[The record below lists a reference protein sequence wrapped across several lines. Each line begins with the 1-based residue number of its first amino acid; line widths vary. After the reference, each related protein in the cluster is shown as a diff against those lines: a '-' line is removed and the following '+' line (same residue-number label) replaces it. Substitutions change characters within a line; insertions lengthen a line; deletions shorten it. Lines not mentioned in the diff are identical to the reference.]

1 MKNRINKNLP
11 LQSRRNNMKF
21 TNTDQELQSLL
32 KSNLNEAQTS
42 WLQAKIDTIINT
54 ESAKELYLTYSLL
67 ASKVDKTK
75 VLAIE
80 VQNEALADY
89 LNEQHADTLE
99 VARIYLLSIVLI
111 ENSNYFQSKVANLI
125 QVADSGELVTFLK
138 YLILLPDAENYK
150 HVAVEALRT
159 NISTVFEA
167 ISMKNPY
174 PSQYFNDQEWNQMYL
189 KATFM
194 QLDLSNILEVDK
206 RANKDLTRIISDY
219 AHERWAASRDIDPL
233 FWRPVSGFLN
243 DTLLIDMERLLNSDN
258 AAENIVGALCCY
270 NSDRTEAKELLKK
283 YPKLYEQ
290 VVNQKVTW
298 ENIKN

>member
-1 MKNRINKNLP
+1 
-11 LQSRRNNMKF
+11 MKF
-21 TNTDQELQSLL
+21 THTDQELQLLL
-32 KSNLNEAQTS
+32 KSNLNEAQIS

-67 ASKVDKTK
+67 ANKVDKSK

-80 VQNEALADY
+80 VQNDALAAY
-89 LNEQHADTLE
+89 LKEKHSDVLE
-99 VARIYLLSIVLI
+99 VARIYLLSTVLV
-111 ENSNYFQSKVANLI
+111 ENGSYFRPKVANLI

-138 YLILLPDAENYK
+138 YLILLPNAENYK

-174 PSQYFNDQEWNQMYL
+174 PAQFFNDQEWNQMYL

-194 QLDLSNILEVDK
+194 QLDLSNILEIDK
-206 RANKDLTRIISDY
+206 RANKDLARIISDY

-233 FWRPVSGFLN
+233 FWRPVSSFLN

-258 AAENIVGALCCY
+258 AAENKAGALCCY

-283 YPKLYEQ
+283 HPKLYEQ
-290 VVNQKVTW
+290 VVNQNITW

>member
-1 MKNRINKNLP
+1 
-11 LQSRRNNMKF
+11 MKF
-21 TNTDQELQSLL
+21 THTDQELQSLL
-32 KSNLNEAQTS
+32 KRNLDEAQIS

-67 ASKVDKTK
+67 ASKVNKTK
-75 VLAIE
+75 VLVIE
-80 VQNEALADY
+80 VQNDALADY
-89 LNEQHADTLE
+89 LKKQYSDVLE
-99 VARIYLLSIVLI
+99 VARIYLLSKVLI
-111 ENSNYFQSKVANLI
+111 ENSSYFRPKVANLI

-174 PSQYFNDQEWNQMYL
+174 PAKFFNDQEWNQMYL
-189 KATFM
+189 KAAFM
-194 QLDLSNILEVDK
+194 QLDLSNILEVDS
-206 RANKDLTRIISDY
+206 RANKDLTRIIADY

-243 DTLLIDMERLLNSDN
+243 DNLLVDMERLLKSGN
-258 AAENIVGALCCY
+258 AVENKVGALCCY
-270 NSDRTEAKELLKK
+270 NSDKIEAKQLLKK
-283 YPKLYEQ
+283 YPEVYEQ